1 VSPPLIGPVTRLVA
15 TAERVVEVTGADRL
29 TFLDAVTTQELASAD
44 AGTTRAALVLDANGL
59 PVAMFE
65 VVVLEQR
72 VLLVAPDEEV
82 EATVMD
88 RLAGRTFLSDA
99 RFSVRADRVLQVV
112 GPDARDAIAV
122 LLADPPV
129 GDVAE
134 WEGTVIAADASGAV
148 RIIGDGD
155 AIDSAAARLRAAG
168 IGAGDTD
175 DLEAWRIRIGR
186 PAWGREVRAPHLPEE
201 LGLLPTHVHLAKG
214 CYPGQEAVARMW
226 MLGRPRRRLA
236 LLELDGAI
244 DVEWSAGSG
253 RDEVR
258 VTSVAPDGE
267 LALGFVPS
275 DTQLGQ
281 RIEAGDGTRVTVL
294 ALPGDDASPPGHDP
308 AMRRRR
314 DRRPGEQSP
323 PRR

>member
-1 VSPPLIGPVTRLVA
+1 VSQPLSGLPTRFVA
-15 TAERVVEVTGADRL
+15 TAERVVEVTGADRM
-29 TFLDAVTTQELASAD
+29 TYLDAVTTQELASAA

-65 VVVLEQR
+65 AVVLAQR

-82 EATVMD
+82 EASVMD

-122 LLADPPV
+122 LLADPLV

-155 AIDSAAARLRAAG
+155 AIESAAARLRAAG

-175 DLEAWRIRIGR
+175 DLETWRIGVGR
-186 PAWGREVRAPHLPEE
+186 PAWGREVCAPHLPEE

-236 LLELDGAI
+236 LLELHGPI
-244 DVEWSAGSG
+244 DAGWTAGSG

-258 VTSVAPDGE
+258 VTSVAPDGD

-275 DTQLGQ
+275 ESEPGQ
-281 RIEAGDGTRVTVL
+281 RIEADGGASVTVL
-294 ALPGDDASPPGHDP
+294 ALPGDDVNPPGHDP

-314 DRRPGEQSP
+314 DRAPGEQGP

>member
-1 VSPPLIGPVTRLVA
+1 MSALSSASPTTFVA
-15 TAERVVEVTGADRL
+15 TQEHVVEVTGADRL
-29 TFLDAVTTQELASAD
+29 SYLDAVTTQEVASAQEGS
-44 AGTTRAALVLDANGL
+44 ARAALVLDANGL
-59 PVAMFE
+59 PLAMFE
-65 VVVLEQR
+65 VVVLAQR
-72 VLLVAPDEEV
+72 VLLIVPDADV

-99 RFSVRADRVLQVV
+99 RFAVRTDRVLQVV
-112 GPDARDAIAV
+112 GPAARDAFGV
-122 LLADPPV
+122 LLGDASV
-129 GDVAE
+129 GDVVE
-134 WEGTVIAADASGAV
+134 VEGMVIAADASGAV
-148 RIIGDGD
+148 RIIGEAD
-155 AIDSAAARLRAAG
+155 AIETAATALRAAG
-168 IGAGDTD
+168 IVEGGEG
-175 DLEAWRIRIGR
+175 DLEAWRIRSGR

-244 DVEWSAGSG
+244 GTGWTAGSG
-253 RDEVR
+253 RDQVH
-258 VTSVAPDGE
+258 VTSVAPDGD
-267 LALGFVPS
+267 LALGFVPGG
-275 DTQLGQ
+275 TQPGQ
-281 RIEAGDGTRVTVL
+281 RIDADDGTRVTVL

-314 DRRPGEQSP
+314 DRAPGEQGP